1 MTDHALDRAQL
12 AEAVGND
19 IADMAH
25 FWMLRKFQFLEPA
38 REQFEIIVDPWL
50 SYCTEPSQNEIMAYN
65 MAFTD
70 WLLFE
75 RPYRH
80 GKALLELYVDEPP
93 ASLSPASLKRLKQ
106 VRDTQYFSRFGILD
120 KDPANGMVALKDTRA
135 DRRFDVYDPHIVQKE
150 HWSDGAI
157 AVRLACVDD
166 VWLTAGQLYL
176 YDIACL
182 SDTAVDGPG
191 AVHPEDLQDGF
202 DTSCIS
208 FFLRKLARSRQVL
221 CVTHLPQVASCADN
235 QWQVIKHTENGKTT
249 SALRVLTPAERIDE
263 VARMLGG
270 LTITP
275 ATRQAAGEMLG
286 MNAALP
292 GI

>member
-1 MTDHALDRAQL
+1 MADHVLDRGRL

-19 IADMAH
+19 IADMAQ

-38 REQFEIIVDPWL
+38 RTQFEVIVDPWL
-50 SYCTEPSQNEIMAYN
+50 SYCEEPSQNEIMAYN

-75 RPYRH
+75 RPYYH
-80 GKALLELYVDEPP
+80 DKTLLELYVDEPP
-93 ASLSPASLKRLKQ
+93 TSLSPASLRRLEQ
-106 VRDTQYFSRFGILD
+106 VRDTR
-120 KDPANGMVALKDTRA
+120 T

-150 HWSDGAI
+150 HWRDGAI

-176 YDIACL
+176 YDIARL
-182 SDTAVDGPG
+182 NDTAVDGPG

-208 FFLRKLARSRQVL
+208 FFLRLVRDIMGAQGRYVKSLNIYEQE
-221 CVTHLPQVASCADN
+221 
-235 QWQVIKHTENGKTT
+235 WG
-249 SALRVLTPAERIDE
+249 
-263 VARMLGG
+263 
-270 LTITP
+270 
-275 ATRQAAGEMLG
+275 
-286 MNAALP
+286 
-292 GI
+292 

>member
-1 MTDHALDRAQL
+1 MTDHVLDRAQL

-25 FWMLRKFQFLEPA
+25 FRMLRKFQFLEPA

-80 GKALLELYVDEPP
+80 GKTLLELYVEEPP
-93 ASLSPASLKRLKQ
+93 TSLSPAALKRLEP
-106 VRDTQYFSRFGILD
+106 VRDTQYFSRS
-120 KDPANGMVALKDTRA
+120 

-176 YDIACL
+176 YDIARL

-208 FFLRKLARSRQVL
+208 FFLRLVRDIMGAQGRYVKSLNIYEQE
-221 CVTHLPQVASCADN
+221 
-235 QWQVIKHTENGKTT
+235 WE
-249 SALRVLTPAERIDE
+249 
-263 VARMLGG
+263 
-270 LTITP
+270 
-275 ATRQAAGEMLG
+275 
-286 MNAALP
+286 
-292 GI
+292 

>member
-1 MTDHALDRAQL
+1 MTDHVLDRAQL

-75 RPYRH
+75 RPYH
-80 GKALLELYVDEPP
+80 GATLLELYVDEPP
-93 ASLSPASLKRLKQ
+93 ASLSPASLKRLEQ
-106 VRDTQYFSRFGILD
+106 VRDTHYFSRFGILD
-120 KDPANGMVALKDTRA
+120 KDSATGVVVLKDTRT

-176 YDIACL
+176 YDIARL

-191 AVHPEDLQDGF
+191 AVHAEEPGGRFRHLVHQLLLTAGPRHHG
-202 DTSCIS
+202 CPGA
-208 FFLRKLARSRQVL
+208 LRKVAQ
-221 CVTHLPQVASCADN
+221 HLRTGMGV
-235 QWQVIKHTENGKTT
+235 G
-249 SALRVLTPAERIDE
+249 
-263 VARMLGG
+263 GG
-270 LTITP
+270 LSQRRRLSIC
-275 ATRQAAGEMLG
+275 LD
-286 MNAALP
+286 L
-292 GI
+292 

>member
-1 MTDHALDRAQL
+1 MTDHAFDRAEL

-80 GKALLELYVDEPP
+80 GKTLFELYVDEPP
-93 ASLSPASLKRLKQ
+93 ASLSPASLKRLEQ
-106 VRDTQYFSRFGILD
+106 VRDTQHFSRFGILD
-120 KDPANGMVALKDTRA
+120 KNPAS
-135 DRRFDVYDPHIVQKE
+135 KE

-176 YDIACL
+176 YDIARL

-208 FFLRKLARSRQVL
+208 FFLRLVRDIMGAQGRYVKSLNIYEQE
-221 CVTHLPQVASCADN
+221 
-235 QWQVIKHTENGKTT
+235 WE
-249 SALRVLTPAERIDE
+249 
-263 VARMLGG
+263 
-270 LTITP
+270 
-275 ATRQAAGEMLG
+275 
-286 MNAALP
+286 
-292 GI
+292 

>member
-1 MTDHALDRAQL
+1 MTDHAFDRAEL

-50 SYCTEPSQNEIMAYN
+50 SYCEEPSQNEIMAYN

-80 GKALLELYVDEPP
+80 GKTLLELYVDEPP
-93 ASLSPASLKRLKQ
+93 ASLSPASLKRLER

-120 KDPANGMVALKDTRA
+120 KNPASGMVVLKDTRT
-135 DRRFDVYDPHIVQKE
+135 DHRFDVYDPHIVQKE
-150 HWSDGAI
+150 HWNDGAI

-176 YDIACL
+176 YDIARL
-182 SDTAVDGPG
+182 NDTAVNRRTGCG
-191 AVHPEDLQDGF
+191 A
-202 DTSCIS
+202 
-208 FFLRKLARSRQVL
+208 SR
-221 CVTHLPQVASCADN
+221 
-235 QWQVIKHTENGKTT
+235 G
-249 SALRVLTPAERIDE
+249 SAGRL
-263 VARMLGG
+263 
-270 LTITP
+270 
-275 ATRQAAGEMLG
+275 
-286 MNAALP
+286 
-292 GI
+292 

>member
-1 MTDHALDRAQL
+1 MADHVLDRGRL

-50 SYCTEPSQNEIMAYN
+50 SYCEEPSQNEIMAYN

-75 RPYRH
+75 RPYYH
-80 GKALLELYVDEPP
+80 DKTLLELYVDEPP
-93 ASLSPASLKRLKQ
+93 TSLSPASLRRLEQ
-106 VRDTQYFSRFGILD
+106 VRDTR
-120 KDPANGMVALKDTRA
+120 T

-150 HWSDGAI
+150 HWRDGAI

-176 YDIACL
+176 YDIARL

-191 AVHPEDLQDGF
+191 AVHPEDLEDGF

-208 FFLRKLARSRQVL
+208 FFLRLVRDTMGAQGRYVKSLNIYEQE
-221 CVTHLPQVASCADN
+221 
-235 QWQVIKHTENGKTT
+235 WE
-249 SALRVLTPAERIDE
+249 
-263 VARMLGG
+263 
-270 LTITP
+270 
-275 ATRQAAGEMLG
+275 
-286 MNAALP
+286 
-292 GI
+292 

>member
-1 MTDHALDRAQL
+1 MTDQVFDRAQL

-50 SYCTEPSQNEIMAYN
+50 SYCEEPSQNEIMAYN

-75 RPYRH
+75 RPYYH
-80 GKALLELYVDEPP
+80 GKTLLELYVDEPP
-93 ASLSPASLKRLKQ
+93 ASISPASLGRLKQ

-120 KDPANGMVALKDTRA
+120 KIAAMERIIAADYANIAGMVVLKDTRT

-150 HWSDGAI
+150 RWNDGAI

-176 YDIACL
+176 YDIARL
-182 SDTAVDGPG
+182 SDTTVDGPG
-191 AVHPEDLQDGF
+191 SVHPEDLEDGF

-208 FFLRKLARSRQVL
+208 FFLRLVRDIMGAQGRYVKSLNIYEQE
-221 CVTHLPQVASCADN
+221 
-235 QWQVIKHTENGKTT
+235 WE
-249 SALRVLTPAERIDE
+249 
-263 VARMLGG
+263 
-270 LTITP
+270 
-275 ATRQAAGEMLG
+275 
-286 MNAALP
+286 
-292 GI
+292 